1 MTEFIDIWIVG
12 LGLATLT
19 FATPLIFA
27 ALGGLFSERSGIVNI
42 ALEGMM
48 TAGAFF
54 AIYLSVQ
61 SGSWVVGLLGGMAAG
76 MAFAALHAL
85 ATVTFQ
91 AEQIVSGTAII
102 LIAAGLVN
110 FLNLTLFGPQGSPAE
125 ISTPPRLSELP
136 VLGPVLDPIPL
147 VGEMYLLTVL
157 AFFAVAA
164 TGFVIF
170 RTPFGLRLRS
180 VGEHPRAADTV
191 GINVYRM
198 RYTAVIIS
206 GALAGIGGAFISF
219 NVSSYT
225 ENMVAGNG
233 FIALAALIF
242 GKWKPV
248 PVMLACL
255 LFGFSQGL
263 ASRLTGVS
271 WLPEALQ
278 SPELLSALPYIIT
291 LVAIAGFVG
300 RSVPPA
306 AVGKPYVKH

>member
-1 MTEFIDIWIVG
+1 VTEFIDVWVIG
-12 LGLATLT
+12 LGIATLT
-19 FATPLIFA
+19 YAPPLIFA

-61 SGSWVVGLLGGMAAG
+61 SGSWVVGLLGAMAAG
-76 MAFAALHAL
+76 MAFAALHAV

-91 AEQIVSGTAII
+91 ADQIVSGTAII

-110 FLNLTLFGPQGSPAE
+110 FLNITLFGPQGSPAE
-125 ISTPPRLSELP
+125 LSTPPKPGGVS
-136 VLGPVLDPIPL
+136 VLVL
-147 VGEMYLLTVL
+147 L
-157 AFFAVAA
+157 AFILVAA
-164 TGFVIF
+164 TWFVVF

-198 RYTAVIIS
+198 RYIAVLVS

-233 FIALAALIF
+233 FIALAALIV

-263 ASRLTGVS
+263 ASRLPWG
-271 WLPEALQ
+271 
-278 SPELLSALPYIIT
+278 SPELLNSIPYVIT
-291 LVAIAGFVG
+291 LVALAGFVG
-300 RSVPPA
+300 KSVRPA
-306 AVGKPYVKH
+306 AVGKPYSKDSH

>member
-1 MTEFIDIWIVG
+1 VKEFLDVWVIG
-12 LGLATLT
+12 LGVATLT
-19 FATPLIFA
+19 FSTPLILA

-54 AIYLSVQ
+54 AIYVSAQ
-61 SGSWVVGLLGGMAAG
+61 TGSWVVGLVGAILAG
-76 MAFAALHAL
+76 MLLGLVHAV
-85 ATVTFQ
+85 ATITFQ
-91 AEQIVSGTAII
+91 ADQIVSGTAII

-110 FLNLTLFGPQGSPAE
+110 FLNLTLFGPQGSPAD
-125 ISTPPRLSELP
+125 ISTPPELGELP
-136 VLGPVLDPIPL
+136 ILGHLFEPIPIL
-147 VGEMYLLTVL
+147 GDVKLLSVVAFLAVVGTSW
-157 AFFAVAA
+157 
-164 TGFVIF
+164 VIF

-191 GINVYRM
+191 GINVYKM
-198 RYTAVIIS
+198 RYIAVLVS
-206 GALAGIGGAFISF
+206 GGLAGLAGAFISF

-248 PVMLACL
+248 PVMFACL

-263 ASRLTGVS
+263 ASRLSFG
-271 WLPEALQ
+271 
-278 SPELLSALPYIIT
+278 SPELLNSLPYAIT

-300 RSVPPA
+300 KSVAPA

>member
-1 MTEFIDIWIVG
+1 MSQFIDVWIIG
-12 LGLATLT
+12 LGVATLT
-19 FATPLIFA
+19 FAPPLIFA

-61 SGSWVVGLLGGMAAG
+61 TGSWVMGLVGAILAG
-76 MAFAALHAL
+76 KAFALVHAV

-91 AEQIVSGTAII
+91 ADQIVSGTAVI

-110 FLNLTLFGPQGSPAE
+110 FLNLTLFGPQGSPADVSVPPKPGG
-125 ISTPPRLSELP
+125 ISL
-136 VLGPVLDPIPL
+136 L
-147 VGEMYLLTVL
+147 VPL

-164 TGFVIF
+164 AWFVVF

-191 GINVYRM
+191 GISPFRM
-198 RYTAVIIS
+198 RYIAVLIS

-242 GKWKPV
+242 GKWRPV

-263 ASRLTGVS
+263 ASRLPFG
-271 WLPEALQ
+271 
-278 SPELLSALPYIIT
+278 SPELLSSLPYVIT
-291 LVAIAGFVG
+291 LVALAGFVG
-300 RSVPPA
+300 KSIPPA
-306 AVGKPYVKH
+306 AVGKPYSKH

>member
-1 MTEFIDIWIVG
+1 MTEFIDVWILG
-12 LGLATLT
+12 LGLATLR
-19 FATPLIFA
+19 FSTPLVLA

-54 AIYLSVQ
+54 AIYVSVQ
-61 SGSWVVGLLGGMAAG
+61 TGSWVFGLIGGMLAG
-76 MAFAALHAL
+76 MALGALHAV

-91 AEQIVSGTAII
+91 ADQIVSGTAII

-110 FLNLTLFGPQGSPAE
+110 FLNLTLFGQEGSPPDV
-125 ISTPPRLSELP
+125 SKPPNIGPADFSFSIL
-136 VLGPVLDPIPL
+136 VLLAIAAV
-147 VGEMYLLTVL
+147 VGTSY
-157 AFFAVAA
+157 
-164 TGFVIF
+164 VIF

-198 RYTAVIIS
+198 RYIAVLTS
-206 GALAGIGGAFISF
+206 GALAGAAGAFISF
-219 NVSSYT
+219 NVGSYT

-255 LFGFSQGL
+255 LFGLSQGL
-263 ASRLTGVS
+263 ATRLPG
-271 WLPEALQ
+271 
-278 SPELLSALPYIIT
+278 SPELVNSLPYVIT
-291 LVAIAGFVG
+291 LVALAGFVG
-300 RSVPPA
+300 RATAPA
-306 AVGKPYVKH
+306 AAGKPYVKH

>member
-1 MTEFIDIWIVG
+1 MSQFIDVWIIG
-12 LGLATLT
+12 LGVATLT
-19 FATPLIFA
+19 FAPPLIFA

-54 AIYLSVQ
+54 AIYLSAQ
-61 SGSWVVGLLGGMAAG
+61 TGNWVLGLVGAILAG
-76 MAFAALHAL
+76 MAFALVHAV

-91 AEQIVSGTAII
+91 ADQIVSGTAVI

-125 ISTPPRLSELP
+125 ISVPPKPFGISLLVP
-136 VLGPVLDPIPL
+136 V
-147 VGEMYLLTVL
+147 
-157 AFFAVAA
+157 AFASVAA
-164 TGFVIF
+164 AWFVVF

-191 GINVYRM
+191 GISPFRM
-198 RYTAVIIS
+198 RYIAVLIS
-206 GALAGIGGAFISF
+206 GGLAGICGAFISF

-242 GKWKPV
+242 GKWRPL
-248 PVMLACL
+248 PVMGACL

-263 ASRLTGVS
+263 ASRLPFG
-271 WLPEALQ
+271 
-278 SPELLSALPYIIT
+278 SPELLSSLPYVIT
-291 LVAIAGFVG
+291 LVALAGFVG
-300 RSVPPA
+300 KSIPPA
-306 AVGKPYVKH
+306 AVGKPYAKH

>member
-1 MTEFIDIWIVG
+1 MEQFIDIWIIG
-12 LGLATLT
+12 LGVATLT
-19 FATPLIFA
+19 YAPPLIFA

-54 AIYLSVQ
+54 AIYASVQ
-61 SGSWVVGLLGGMAAG
+61 SGSWVVGLVGAMLAG
-76 MAFAALHAL
+76 MAFAAIHAV

-91 AEQIVSGTAII
+91 ADQIVSGTAII

-125 ISTPPRLSELP
+125 LSTPPKPGGISL
-136 VLGPVLDPIPL
+136 L
-147 VGEMYLLTVL
+147 VPL
-157 AFFAVAA
+157 AFLLVALSA
-164 TGFVIF
+164 FIVF
-170 RTPFGLRLRS
+170 KTPFGLRLRS

-191 GINVYRM
+191 GINVYKM
-198 RYTAVIIS
+198 RYIAVIIS
-206 GALAGIGGAFISF
+206 GALAGLGGAFISF

-233 FIALAALIF
+233 FIALAALIV

-263 ASRLTGVS
+263 ASRLPFG
-271 WLPEALQ
+271 
-278 SPELLSALPYIIT
+278 SPELLNSIPYVIT
-291 LVAIAGFVG
+291 LVALAGFVG
-300 RSVPPA
+300 KSVAPA

>member
-1 MTEFIDIWIVG
+1 MSEFIDVWIIG
-12 LGLATLT
+12 LGLATLRYG
-19 FATPLIFA
+19 TPLIFA

-54 AIYLSVQ
+54 AIYISAQ
-61 SGSWVVGLLGGMAAG
+61 TGSWIIGLFGAMLAG
-76 MAFAALHAL
+76 MAFAAVHAV

-91 AEQIVSGTAII
+91 ADQIISGTAII

-110 FLNLTLFGPQGSPAE
+110 FLNLTLFGPQGSPSDV
-125 ISTPPRLSELP
+125 STAPRLSELP
-136 VLGPVLDPIPL
+136 VLGGVFDAMPFLGEVNVLTLLAFVL
-147 VGEMYLLTVL
+147 VGVT
-157 AFFAVAA
+157 FFV
-164 TGFVIF
+164 VF

-206 GALAGIGGAFISF
+206 GALAGLGGAFISF

-255 LFGFSQGL
+255 LFGLSQGL
-263 ASRLTGVS
+263 ATRLPG
-271 WLPEALQ
+271 
-278 SPELLSALPYIIT
+278 SPELVNSMPYVIT
-291 LVAIAGFVG
+291 LVALAGFVG
-300 RSVPPA
+300 KSVPPA

>member
-1 MTEFIDIWIVG
+1 MNEFIDVWIVG

-54 AIYLSVQ
+54 AIYISAQ
-61 SGSWVVGLLGGMAAG
+61 TGTWVLGLVAAIVAG
-76 MAFAALHAL
+76 MAFAALHAV
-85 ATVTFQ
+85 ATITFQ
-91 AEQIVSGTAII
+91 ADQIVSGTAII

-110 FLNLTLFGPQGSPAE
+110 FLNLTLFGPQGSPADV
-125 ISTPPRLSELP
+125 SVAPRLGALP
-136 VLGPVLDPIPL
+136 VIGPILEPIPII
-147 VGEMYLLTVL
+147 GEMYLLTVL
-157 AFFAVAA
+157 AFLAVAG
-164 TGFVIF
+164 TVFVVF

-191 GINVYRM
+191 GISPFRM
-198 RYTAVIIS
+198 RYVAVLIS
-206 GALAGIGGAFISF
+206 GGLAGVGGAFISF

-242 GKWKPV
+242 GKWRPV
-248 PVMLACL
+248 PVMMACL

-263 ASRLTGVS
+263 
-271 WLPEALQ
+271 
-278 SPELLSALPYIIT
+278 
-291 LVAIAGFVG
+291 
-300 RSVPPA
+300 
-306 AVGKPYVKH
+306 

>member
-1 MTEFIDIWIVG
+1 MDEFVDIWIKG
-12 LGLATLT
+12 MALATLT
-19 FATPLIFA
+19 YATPLVLA

-54 AIYLSVQ
+54 AIYVSVQ
-61 SGSWVVGLLGGMAAG
+61 SGTWVVGLVGAMLAG
-76 MAFAALHAL
+76 MFLALIHAI

-91 AEQIVSGTAII
+91 ADQIVSGTAII

-110 FLNLTLFGPQGSPAE
+110 FLNLTLFGPEGSPAE
-125 ISTPPRLSELP
+125 LSTPPKVAGGYSLL
-136 VLGPVLDPIPL
+136 IPL
-147 VGEMYLLTVL
+147 
-157 AFFAVAA
+157 AFLAVAA
-164 TGFVIF
+164 TQYVVF

-198 RYTAVIIS
+198 RYVAVLVS
-206 GALAGIGGAFISF
+206 GALAGLAGAFISF

-233 FIALAALIF
+233 FIALAALIV

-248 PVMLACL
+248 PVLLACL

-263 ASRLTGVS
+263 ASRLPWG
-271 WLPEALQ
+271 
-278 SPELLSALPYIIT
+278 SPELLNSLPYAIT
-291 LVAIAGFVG
+291 LVALAGFVG
-300 RSVPPA
+300 KSVAPA

>member
-1 MTEFIDIWIVG
+1 MSEFMDIWVIG

-19 FATPLIFA
+19 FSTPLILA

-54 AIYLSVQ
+54 AIYGSAQ
-61 SGSWVVGLLGGMAAG
+61 SGSWIVGLLFAIVAG
-76 MAFAALHAL
+76 MALGLVHAV

-91 AEQIVSGTAII
+91 ADQVVSGTAII

-110 FLNLTLFGPQGSPAE
+110 FLNLTLFGPQGSPTD
-125 ISTPPRLSELP
+125 ISVPPRIG
-136 VLGPVLDPIPL
+136 LGDDRFSLL
-147 VGEMYLLTVL
+147 VVV
-157 AFFAVAA
+157 AFAAVAG
-164 TGFVIF
+164 TSFVIF

-198 RYTAVIIS
+198 RYIGVLIS
-206 GALAGIGGAFISF
+206 GALAGLAGSFISF

-248 PVMLACL
+248 PVMTACL
-255 LFGFSQGL
+255 LFGFSQAL
-263 ASRLTGVS
+263 SSRLGGLS
-271 WLPEALQ
+271 WLPEALK
-278 SPELLSALPYIIT
+278 SPELLSALPYVIT
-291 LVAIAGFVG
+291 LVALAGFVG
-300 RSVPPA
+300 KSIGPA
-306 AVGKPYVKH
+306 AAGKPYVKH

>member
-1 MTEFIDIWIVG
+1 MSQFVDVWI
-12 LGLATLT
+12 LGLAVATLT
-19 FATPLIFA
+19 FSPPLIFA

-54 AIYLSVQ
+54 AIYVSVQ
-61 SGSWVVGLLGGMAAG
+61 TGTWVLGVVGAMLAG
-76 MAFAALHAL
+76 MVLALLHAV
-85 ATVTFQ
+85 ATVTFR
-91 AEQIVSGTAII
+91 ADQIVSGTAIL

-110 FLNLTLFGPQGSPAE
+110 FLNLTLFGPQGSPAT
-125 ISTPPRLSELP
+125 ISTPPKPGGISLL
-136 VLGPVLDPIPL
+136 VPI
-147 VGEMYLLTVL
+147 
-157 AFFAVAA
+157 AFAAVAL
-164 TGFVIF
+164 TWFVVF

-191 GINVYRM
+191 GIDVFRM
-198 RYTAVIIS
+198 RYVAVLVS
-206 GALAGIGGAFISF
+206 GALAGIGGAFISY

-242 GKWKPV
+242 GKWRPV

-263 ASRLTGVS
+263 ASRLSGVD
-271 WLPEALQ
+271 WLPGAFQ
-278 SPELLSALPYIIT
+278 SPELLTALPYVIT
-291 LVAIAGFVG
+291 LVALAGFVG
-300 RSVPPA
+300 RSVAPA
-306 AVGKPYVKH
+306 AVGKPYDPGGH

>member
-1 MTEFIDIWIVG
+1 MNQFIDVWIIG
-12 LGLATLT
+12 LGVATLT
-19 FATPLIFA
+19 YAPPLIFA

-54 AIYLSVQ
+54 AIYLSAQ
-61 SGSWVVGLLGGMAAG
+61 SGSWVVGLVGAMIAG
-76 MAFAALHAL
+76 MLFAGIHAI

-91 AEQIVSGTAII
+91 ADQIVSGTAVI

-110 FLNLTLFGPQGSPAE
+110 FLNLTLFGPQGSPAD
-125 ISTPPRLSELP
+125 ISVPPKPGGISL
-136 VLGPVLDPIPL
+136 L
-147 VGEMYLLTVL
+147 VPL
-157 AFFAVAA
+157 AFALVALTA
-164 TGFVIF
+164 FVVF

-191 GINVYRM
+191 GINVFRM
-198 RYTAVIIS
+198 RYVAVIIS
-206 GALAGIGGAFISF
+206 GALAGLGGAFISF

-233 FIALAALIF
+233 FIALAALIV

-248 PVMLACL
+248 PVLLACL

-263 ASRLTGVS
+263 ASRLPFG
-271 WLPEALQ
+271 
-278 SPELLSALPYIIT
+278 SPELLNSIPYVIT
-291 LVAIAGFVG
+291 LIALAGFVG
-300 RSVPPA
+300 KSVGPA
-306 AVGKPYVKH
+306 AVGKPYSPGHH

>member
-1 MTEFIDIWIVG
+1 MEQFIDVWIIG
-12 LGLATLT
+12 LGIATLT
-19 FATPLIFA
+19 YAPPLIFA

-54 AIYLSVQ
+54 AIYVSVQ
-61 SGSWVVGLLGGMAAG
+61 SGSWVVGLVGAMLAG
-76 MAFAALHAL
+76 MALATVHAV

-91 AEQIVSGTAII
+91 ADQIVSGTAII

-125 ISTPPRLSELP
+125 LSTPPKPGGISL
-136 VLGPVLDPIPL
+136 L
-147 VGEMYLLTVL
+147 VPL
-157 AFFAVAA
+157 AFALVALTA
-164 TGFVIF
+164 FVVF

-191 GINVYRM
+191 GINVFKM
-198 RYTAVIIS
+198 RYVAVIIS
-206 GALAGIGGAFISF
+206 GALAGLGGAFISF

-233 FIALAALIF
+233 FIALAALIV

-248 PVMLACL
+248 PVLFACL

-263 ASRLTGVS
+263 ASRLPFG
-271 WLPEALQ
+271 
-278 SPELLSALPYIIT
+278 SPELLNSLPYVIT
-291 LVAIAGFVG
+291 LVALAGFVG
-300 RSVPPA
+300 KSVAPA

>member
-1 MTEFIDIWIVG
+1 MSDFINFWIVG
-12 LGLATLT
+12 LGVATLR

-27 ALGGLFSERSGIVNI
+27 SLGGLFSERSGVVNI
-42 ALEGMM
+42 GLEGMM

-61 SGSWVVGLLGGMAAG
+61 TGTWTMGLVGAMLAG
-76 MAFAALHAL
+76 MALALLHAV

-91 AEQIVSGTAII
+91 ADHIVSGTAII
-102 LIAAGLVN
+102 LIAGGLVN
-110 FLNLTLFGPQGSPAE
+110 FLNLTLFGPEGSPADV
-125 ISTPPRLSELP
+125 STPPRVS
-136 VLGPVLDPIPL
+136 LGAFQFSILVPL
-147 VGEMYLLTVL
+147 AGLCVFGTW
-157 AFFAVAA
+157 
-164 TGFVIF
+164 FVIF

-191 GINVYRM
+191 GINPFRM
-198 RYTAVIIS
+198 RYIAVIVS
-206 GALAGIGGAFISF
+206 GALAGLGGAFISF

-248 PVMLACL
+248 PVMFACL

-263 ASRLTGVS
+263 ASRPPG
-271 WLPEALQ
+271 WLPDALS
-278 SPELLSALPYIIT
+278 SPELLNSLPYVIT
-291 LVAIAGFVG
+291 LVALAGFVG
-300 RSVPPA
+300 KSIPPA
-306 AVGKPYVKH
+306 AVGKPYAKH

>member
-1 MTEFIDIWIVG
+1 MEQFIDVWIFG
-12 LGLATLT
+12 LGIATLT
-19 FATPLIFA
+19 YAPPLIFA

-54 AIYLSVQ
+54 AIYVSVQ
-61 SGSWVVGLLGGMAAG
+61 TGSWVIGLVGAMLAG
-76 MAFAALHAL
+76 MALAALHAV

-91 AEQIVSGTAII
+91 ADQIVSGTAII

-110 FLNLTLFGPQGSPAE
+110 FLNLTLFGAEGSPAE
-125 ISTPPRLSELP
+125 LSTPPKPGGVSLL
-136 VLGPVLDPIPL
+136 VPL
-147 VGEMYLLTVL
+147 ALALVALT
-157 AFFAVAA
+157 AFVVFK
-164 TGFVIF
+164 
-170 RTPFGLRLRS
+170 TPFGLRLRS

-198 RYTAVIIS
+198 RYIAVIIS
-206 GALAGIGGAFISF
+206 GALAGLGGAFISF

-233 FIALAALIF
+233 FIALAALIV

-248 PVMLACL
+248 PVLFACL

-263 ASRLTGVS
+263 ASRLPFG
-271 WLPEALQ
+271 
-278 SPELLSALPYIIT
+278 SPELLNSIPYIIT
-291 LVAIAGFVG
+291 LVALAGFVG
-300 RSVPPA
+300 KSVAPA

>member
-1 MTEFIDIWIVG
+1 MNEFIDVWIVG

-54 AIYLSVQ
+54 AIYISAQ
-61 SGSWVVGLLGGMAAG
+61 TGTWVLGLVAAIVAG
-76 MAFAALHAL
+76 MAFAALHAV
-85 ATVTFQ
+85 ATITFQ
-91 AEQIVSGTAII
+91 ADQIVSGTAII

-110 FLNLTLFGPQGSPAE
+110 FLNLTLFGPQGSPADV
-125 ISTPPRLSELP
+125 SVAPRLGALP
-136 VLGPVLDPIPL
+136 VIGPILEPIPII
-147 VGEMYLLTVL
+147 GEMYLLTVL
-157 AFFAVAA
+157 AFLAVAG
-164 TGFVIF
+164 TVFVVF

-191 GINVYRM
+191 GISPFRM
-198 RYTAVIIS
+198 RYVAVLIS
-206 GALAGIGGAFISF
+206 GGLAGVGGAFISF

-242 GKWKPV
+242 GKWRPV
-248 PVMLACL
+248 PVMMACL

-263 ASRLTGVS
+263 ASRLPFGS
-271 WLPEALQ
+271 R
-278 SPELLSALPYIIT
+278 ELLNSLPYVIT
-291 LVAIAGFVG
+291 LVALAGFVG
-300 RSVPPA
+300 KSIPPA
-306 AVGKPYVKH
+306 AVGKPYSKH

>member
-1 MTEFIDIWIVG
+1 MEQFIDIWIIG
-12 LGLATLT
+12 LGIATLT
-19 FATPLIFA
+19 YAPPLIFA

-48 TAGAFF
+48 AAGAFF
-54 AIYLSVQ
+54 AIYTSVQ
-61 SGSWVVGLLGGMAAG
+61 SGNWVIGLVGAMLAG
-76 MAFAALHAL
+76 MALGLVHAV

-91 AEQIVSGTAII
+91 ADQIVSGTAII

-125 ISTPPRLSELP
+125 LSTPPKPGGISL
-136 VLGPVLDPIPL
+136 L
-147 VGEMYLLTVL
+147 VPL
-157 AFFAVAA
+157 AFALVALSA
-164 TGFVIF
+164 FVVF
-170 RTPFGLRLRS
+170 KTPFGLRLRS

-191 GINVYRM
+191 GINVFKM
-198 RYTAVIIS
+198 RYIAVIIS
-206 GALAGIGGAFISF
+206 GALAGLGGAFISF

-233 FIALAALIF
+233 FIALAALIV

-263 ASRLTGVS
+263 ASRLPFG
-271 WLPEALQ
+271 
-278 SPELLSALPYIIT
+278 SPELLNSIPYVIT
-291 LVAIAGFVG
+291 LVALAGFVG
-300 RSVPPA
+300 KSVAPA

>member
-1 MTEFIDIWIVG
+1 MTQFFDVWIIG
-12 LGLATLT
+12 LAVATLT
-19 FATPLIFA
+19 YATPLVFA

-61 SGSWVVGLLGGMAAG
+61 TGSWVFGLIGAILAG
-76 MAFAALHAL
+76 MAFGLVHAV

-91 AEQIVSGTAII
+91 ADQIVSGTAVI

-125 ISTPPRLSELP
+125 VSTPPRIGIGDFQFS
-136 VLGPVLDPIPL
+136 VLVLL
-147 VGEMYLLTVL
+147 AAACVVGTW
-157 AFFAVAA
+157 
-164 TGFVIF
+164 FVVF

-191 GINVYRM
+191 GINVFRM
-198 RYTAVIIS
+198 RYIAVLIS
-206 GALAGIGGAFISF
+206 GALAGIGGAFISY

-242 GKWKPV
+242 GKWRPV
-248 PVMLACL
+248 PVLLACL

-263 ASRLTGVS
+263 ASRLSGVG
-271 WLPEALQ
+271 WLPDALQ
-278 SPELLSALPYIIT
+278 SPELLNSLPYVIT
-291 LVAIAGFVG
+291 LVALAGFVG

-306 AVGKPYVKH
+306 AVGKPYSKH

>member
-1 MTEFIDIWIVG
+1 MEQFIDVWIIG
-12 LGLATLT
+12 LGVATLT
-19 FATPLIFA
+19 YAPPLIFA

-54 AIYLSVQ
+54 AIYASVQ
-61 SGSWVVGLLGGMAAG
+61 SGSWVIGLVGAMLAG
-76 MAFAALHAL
+76 MALASVHAV

-91 AEQIVSGTAII
+91 ADQIVSGTAII

-110 FLNLTLFGPQGSPAE
+110 FLNLTLFGQQGSPAE
-125 ISTPPRLSELP
+125 LSTPPKPGGVSL
-136 VLGPVLDPIPL
+136 L
-147 VGEMYLLTVL
+147 VPL
-157 AFFAVAA
+157 AFALVALTA
-164 TGFVIF
+164 FVVF
-170 RTPFGLRLRS
+170 KTPFGLRLRS

-191 GINVYRM
+191 GINVFKM
-198 RYTAVIIS
+198 RYVAVIIS
-206 GALAGIGGAFISF
+206 GALAGLGGAFISF

-233 FIALAALIF
+233 FIALAALIV

-263 ASRLTGVS
+263 ASRLPFG
-271 WLPEALQ
+271 
-278 SPELLSALPYIIT
+278 SPELLNSIPYVIT
-291 LVAIAGFVG
+291 LVALAGFVG
-300 RSVPPA
+300 KSVAPA

>member
-1 MTEFIDIWIVG
+1 
-12 LGLATLT
+12 
-19 FATPLIFA
+19 
-27 ALGGLFSERSGIVNI
+27 
-42 ALEGMM
+42 
-48 TAGAFF
+48 
-54 AIYLSVQ
+54 
-61 SGSWVVGLLGGMAAG
+61 MAAG

-125 ISTPPRLSELP
+125 ISKPPRLGELP
-136 VLGPVLDPIPL
+136 VLGPILDPIPL
-147 VGEMYLLTVL
+147 IGEMYLLTVF
-157 AFFAVAA
+157 AFLAVAA

-242 GKWKPV
+242 GKWKPI

-263 ASRLTGVS
+263 ASRLTGVG
-271 WLPEALQ
+271 WLPQALQ